1 MSVRMGFLDLLV
13 VLTEVGDIYRINFFG
28 LPPIRSYLSGSKQS
42 CTRKKIMYTS
52 LFDTLVAD
60 SFFSPMRTV
69 YVVSDSQLEEIKHKQ
84 RQEELD
90 NLEASRKRLE
100 ENYQSRIKILDE
112 RQHELQEE
120 LKALAPAE
128 KKTELPAE
136 ETEKCAVK
144 A

>member
-1 MSVRMGFLDLLV
+1 
-13 VLTEVGDIYRINFFG
+13 
-28 LPPIRSYLSGSKQS
+28 
-42 CTRKKIMYTS
+42 MYPS
-52 LFDTLVAD
+52 LFDTVLFD

-69 YVVSDSQLEEIKHKQ
+69 YVVSDSQLEEIKRKQ

-100 ENYQSRIKILDE
+100 ESYQSRIKIIDE
-112 RQHELQEE
+112 REHELQEE

-128 KKTELPAE
+128 KKTKFAAE

>member
-1 MSVRMGFLDLLV
+1 
-13 VLTEVGDIYRINFFG
+13 
-28 LPPIRSYLSGSKQS
+28 
-42 CTRKKIMYTS
+42 MYTS
-52 LFDTLVAD
+52 LFEALVAD

-120 LKALAPAE
+120 LKALVPAE
-128 KKTELPAE
+128 KKTKLPAE
-136 ETEKCAVK
+136 ETEQCAVK